1 MQAGVIEYVRELK
14 ATVHRVLRAADQVL
28 ARAAR
33 WARSDGDERAFN
45 ALQELRRAVGEAE
58 LRRKRGDSV
67 QDFTYGFQRQV
78 NQVSRGLVA
87 DDASRIQADLDEIA
101 ELSAGLRPVAAAGLS
116 GLDERAV
123 VALSSRDWSPLA
135 ALAAVKDL
143 LHAIDVD
150 RADEAQP
157 VLPISTI
164 AVTEDM
170 ATSLRLH
177 SLGWKSVYHDEML
190 ARGLAPEDLGSAF
203 QQRLRWAQGTI
214 QVLLRQN
221 PLLVKGLNVG
231 QRLMYLATIWSYLSG
246 FFIVVYLVGPP
257 LYLLFGVTPISSY
270 SESFFWH
277 LVPYLATSQLL
288 FVVAGWGKP
297 TWRGQQYSLTLFPL
311 WIRAVVNAV
320 GNVVLKKD
328 LAFIVTPK
336 TYQPGR
342 RLRLVWPQL
351 LAIAVLSLSLG
362 VGAAKLISGWDP
374 NPVAVTINVLWA
386 CYLLA
391 VLSVIL
397 RALRYRP
404 APNGGAEAAGVE
416 PA

>member
-1 MQAGVIEYVRELK
+1 
-14 ATVHRVLRAADQVL
+14 
-28 ARAAR
+28 
-33 WARSDGDERAFN
+33 
-45 ALQELRRAVGEAE
+45 
-58 LRRKRGDSV
+58 
-67 QDFTYGFQRQV
+67 
-78 NQVSRGLVA
+78 
-87 DDASRIQADLDEIA
+87 
-101 ELSAGLRPVAAAGLS
+101 
-116 GLDERAV
+116 
-123 VALSSRDWSPLA
+123 
-135 ALAAVKDL
+135 
-143 LHAIDVD
+143 
-150 RADEAQP
+150 
-157 VLPISTI
+157 
-164 AVTEDM
+164 M

-177 SLGWKSVYHDEML
+177 SLGWRSVYHDEML
-190 ARGLAPEDLGSAF
+190 AMGLAPEDLGSAF

-221 PLLVKGLNVG
+221 PLLVKRLNVG

-277 LVPYLATSQLL
+277 LVPYLAASQLL

-351 LAIAVLSLSLG
+351 VAITVLSVSLG

-374 NPVAVTINVLWA
+374 NRGAVTINVLWA
-386 CYLLA
+386 LYLLA

-404 APNGGAEAAGVE
+404 VPPGGVEAAGGMR
-416 PA
+416 A